1 MFILEYILGLGPAV
15 MLPLVIFII
24 GVLLRQGIGKS
35 LRAGITI
42 GVGFIGI
49 GLVISLLT
57 DNLGPAAQ
65 DMAARFNLGLSVV
78 DVGWPGASPMAWA
91 SNIGTV
97 AIPVAIL
104 VNVLMLVFKMTRVV
118 NVDIWNIWHMAF
130 TGAIVSTATGSF
142 WLGIVGVI
150 VHSAFIYKLG
160 DWFAPIVDK
169 HFGLEGIAIPHGS
182 GTWSAPFAVVI
193 DAIIE
198 KIPGVRKINFNS
210 TKIEERFG
218 VIGEPVIIGAFLGLV
233 IGFLAGYP
241 VSGVL
246 QLAVQMAAVMVL
258 MPTVVKFIMEGLLPI
273 AEAAREMLDKRFQ
286 GQNYYIGL
294 DPALLLGNSQVVAAS
309 LIFVPLTLL
318 IAVLIPGN
326 QVLPFG
332 DLATIGFFVSMAV
345 GVHKGNL
352 FRTIISGTV
361 IMSITI
367 WIANMMIGVHTELA
381 RQTNTIQSGQVASL
395 DQGGSPISFI
405 LTELLHLQNL
415 IPLIIIGSLYI
426 VSVIFT
432 YVQFKRNKIYS
443 EEKEVVTEEVG
454 YEGSRVGQ

>member
-1 MFILEYILGLGPAV
+1 MWVIEYLLDLGPTV

-24 GVLLRQGIGKS
+24 GLLLKQGIGKS
-35 LRAGITI
+35 LRSGIII
-42 GVGFIGI
+42 GVGFIGV
-49 GLVISLLT
+49 GLVIGLLT

-91 SNIGTV
+91 STIGTV

-104 VNVLMLVFKMTRVV
+104 VNIVMLVFKMTRVV
-118 NVDIWNIWHMAF
+118 NVDIWNIWHMTF
-130 TGAIVSTATGSF
+130 TGAIISTATGSF
-142 WLGIVGVI
+142 WLGILGVVI
-150 VHSAFIYKLG
+150 HSAFIYKLG
-160 DWFAPIVDK
+160 DWFAPTVDK

-198 KIPGVRKINFNS
+198 KIPGVNKINFNS
-210 TKIEERFG
+210 NKLEERFG
-218 VIGEPVIIGAFLGLV
+218 VIGEPVIIGAILGVV

-241 VSGVL
+241 VSDVL
-246 QLAVQMAAVMVL
+246 NLGVQMAAVMVL

-273 AEAAREMLDKRFQ
+273 AEAAQAMLSKRFE
-286 GQNYYIGL
+286 GQQFFIGL

-318 IAVLIPGN
+318 IAVLLPGN

-332 DLATIGFFVSMAV
+332 DLATIGFFISMAV
-345 GVHKGNL
+345 GIHKGNL
-352 FRTIISGTV
+352 FRTVISGAF
-361 IMSITI
+361 IMTITI

-381 RQTNTIQSGQVASL
+381 KQTGSITSGQVTSL

-405 LTELLHLQNL
+405 LKELLHLENL
-415 IPLIIIGSLYI
+415 VPLIIIGSLYGFSI
-426 VSVIFT
+426 LFT
-432 YVQFKRNKIYS
+432 YIQFKRNKLGNEEIVS
-443 EEKEVVTEEVG
+443 EE
-454 YEGSRVGQ
+454 

>member
-1 MFILEYILGLGPAV
+1 MAILEYILGLGPSV
-15 MLPLVIFII
+15 MLPLVIFVI
-24 GVLLRQGIGKS
+24 GLLLRQGIGKS

-42 GVGFIGI
+42 GVGFVGI
-49 GLVISLLT
+49 NLVISLLT

-65 DMAARFNLGLSVV
+65 DMADRFNLGLSVV

-91 SNIGTV
+91 SSIGTV

-104 VNVLMLVFKMTRVV
+104 VNILMLALKMTRVV
-118 NVDIWNIWHMAF
+118 NVDIWNIWHMTF

-142 WLGIVGVI
+142 WLGIVGVV

-160 DWFAPIVDK
+160 DWFAPTVDK
-169 HFGLEGIAIPHGS
+169 HFGLEGIAVPHGS
-182 GTWSAPFAVVI
+182 GAWSAPFAVLI
-193 DAIIE
+193 DAILD
-198 KIPGVRKINFNS
+198 KIPGIRKIYFNS

-218 VIGEPVIIGAFLGLV
+218 VIGEPVIIGAFLGII

-241 VSGVL
+241 VSNVL
-246 QLAVQMAAVMVL
+246 QLAIQMSAVMVL

-273 AEAAREMLDKRFQ
+273 AEAARELLDKRFQ

-309 LIFVPLTLL
+309 LIFVPLTLV

-326 QVLPFG
+326 KVLPFG

-352 FRTIISGTV
+352 FRTIISGIF
-361 IMSITI
+361 IMGISI
-367 WIANMMIGVHTELA
+367 WIANLMIGVHTDLA
-381 RQTNTIQSGQVASL
+381 RQTGTIENGQVASL
-395 DQGGSPISFI
+395 DQGGSPITFI
-405 LTELLHLQNL
+405 LTELLHLQHL
-415 IPLIIIGSLYI
+415 IPLLIIGSIYL
-426 VSVIFT
+426 VSVVFT
-432 YVQFKRNKIYS
+432 YVQFKRNRIYS
-443 EEKEVVTEEVG
+443 EEVTTTEEVG
-454 YEGSRVGQ
+454 HESTRVGQ